1 MTQGDAARLYHRL
14 TSYSPDR
21 EWTDPVDDPRGR
33 HDLVPNDP
41 ATLPP
46 PVKRYAG
53 ELPVTPLPRDLPPTP
68 IAATDVLA
76 GVVPAATASPDLG
89 AVARLLYLSAGV
101 VRAAERD
108 GRRMLFRAAGSA
120 GNRFPLEVYL
130 AARGIAGLADGVHWY
145 DPEAHALRQVGP
157 APAGEVSTIV
167 VTGVPWRTGWRYAE
181 RGYRHLYWDAG
192 TLLAQQSALAA
203 SAGVPALLRTVF
215 PDRQVTELVGA
226 DGVHEFPL
234 VLLTFGEGVPAIV
247 PGGPAA
253 TGEIGTDPPEFG
265 LLTATQ
271 RAGDGEML
279 GDPWPAGE
287 PLAGEPPASAPL
299 DDVILRRG
307 STRRMDP
314 EATVGPS
321 VLDWGLA
328 AATRGIP
335 YPQYVVV
342 HGVDG
347 REPGVYAWPDLHT
360 PRKAGDLRAEL
371 RRICLDQG
379 LGGDAAYVVISAADL
394 RGLDDRGYR
403 DTQLAAGLVEGR
415 LHLAAYALGAGASG
429 MTFLDSEIPGL
440 LGTADAATLFTCVGV
455 PAYRSRPGAAT
466 PGEPVEFRVVTPR

>member
-21 EWTDPVDDPRGR
+21 EWDDPADDPRVR
-33 HDLVPNDP
+33 HDLAPNDP

-46 PVKRYAG
+46 PVKRYTA
-53 ELPVTPLPRDLPPTP
+53 ELPVTPLPRDPAPTTYT
-68 IAATDVLA
+68 ATEVLA
-76 GVVPAATASPDLG
+76 GAVPAPAVAPDL
-89 AVARLLYLSAGV
+89 AALARLLYLSAGV
-101 VRAAERD
+101 VRVAERD
-108 GRRMLFRAAGSA
+108 GRRMLFRASGSA

-130 AARGIAGLADGVHWY
+130 AARGIDGLADGVHWY
-145 DPEAHALRQVGP
+145 DPQAHALRQVGP
-157 APAGEVSTIV
+157 APAGDVSTIV

-203 SAGVPALLRTVF
+203 SAGLPALLRTVF
-215 PDRQVTELVGA
+215 PDRQVAELVGA

-234 VLLTFGEGVPAIV
+234 ALLTLGAGDPAIV

-253 TGEIGTDPPEFG
+253 TGEVDTDPPEFG
-265 LLTATQ
+265 LITAAQ
-271 RAGDGEML
+271 RAGDGEVL
-279 GDPWPAGE
+279 GDPWPAGA

-299 DDVILRRG
+299 DEVILRRG

-314 EATVGPS
+314 ATTVATE
-321 VLDWGLA
+321 VLDWALA

-335 YPQYVVV
+335 YRQYVAV
-342 HGVDG
+342 HGVEG
-347 REPGVYAWPDLHT
+347 VEPGLYAWPDLDT
-360 PRKAGDLRAEL
+360 ALKAGDLRDEL

-379 LGGDAAYVVISAADL
+379 LGGDAAYVVISTADL
-394 RGLDDRGYR
+394 GAVDARGYR
-403 DTQLAAGLVEGR
+403 DAQLGAGLVEGR

-440 LGTADAATLFTCVGV
+440 LGTADAGVLFTCVGV
-455 PAYRSRPGAAT
+455 PAYRSKPGAAR
-466 PGEPVEFRVVTPR
+466 PGEPVEFRPVTPR